1 MSTYN
6 GKDYLREQIDSILS
20 QDCEEKADVKLK
32 LLIRDDGSKD
42 GTQEI
47 LRKYAAKYPDQVNW
61 YQGENIGVI
70 KSFFDLIEKSDEKA
84 DYYAFSDQDDYW
96 HKEKLRA
103 GIEKIKEM
111 SKKYQ
116 QEKDKY
122 IGFSEK
128 NSVYLKVPLL
138 YCCSPLLVDENLKE
152 IDNEMTRKNKI
163 PSFENA
169 VVENIVTGCTI
180 VMNKTLRDMAKKQPP
195 KFTVMHDW
203 WFYLLASCYGELYFD
218 EKQLISYR
226 QHGTNTVGY
235 NTSKL
240 KEFKDRVKRFKGNR
254 RNITNQ
260 LKDFVRIYE
269 LYLKD
274 EPDNSVYKAKKTKQ
288 KIHIAKMLVK
298 YSGKPGFIIKRACLL
313 KKTGIYRQRKVDN
326 IIFKIIL
333 LSGSY

>member
-116 QEKDKY
+116 QEKDKH

-274 EPDNSVYKAKKTKQ
+274 EPDNSVFKAKKTKQ

-298 YSGKPGFIIKRACLL
+298 YSGKPGFIIKRAGLL

>member
-1 MSTYN
+1 M
-6 GKDYLREQIDSILS
+6 KLIVDYANL
-20 QDCEEKADVKLK
+20 
-32 LLIRDDGSKD
+32 
-42 GTQEI
+42 
-47 LRKYAAKYPDQVNW
+47 
-61 YQGENIGVI
+61 
-70 KSFFDLIEKSDEKA
+70 
-84 DYYAFSDQDDYW
+84 
-96 HKEKLRA
+96 
-103 GIEKIKEM
+103 EKIKEM

-274 EPDNSVYKAKKTKQ
+274 EPDNSVFKAKKTKQ

-298 YSGKPGFIIKRACLL
+298 YSGKPGFIIKRAGLL

>member
-1 MSTYN
+1 
-6 GKDYLREQIDSILS
+6 
-20 QDCEEKADVKLK
+20 
-32 LLIRDDGSKD
+32 
-42 GTQEI
+42 
-47 LRKYAAKYPDQVNW
+47 
-61 YQGENIGVI
+61 
-70 KSFFDLIEKSDEKA
+70 
-84 DYYAFSDQDDYW
+84 
-96 HKEKLRA
+96 
-103 GIEKIKEM
+103 
-111 SKKYQ
+111 
-116 QEKDKY
+116 
-122 IGFSEK
+122 
-128 NSVYLKVPLL
+128 
-138 YCCSPLLVDENLKE
+138 
-152 IDNEMTRKNKI
+152 MTRKNKI
-163 PSFENA
+163 PIFENA

-180 VMNKTLRDMAKKQPP
+180 VMNKTLRNMAKKHPP

-274 EPDNSVYKAKKTKQ
+274 EPDNSVFKAKKTKQ

-298 YSGKPGFIIKRACLL
+298 YSGKPGFIIKRAGLL

>member
-6 GKDYLREQIDSILS
+6 GEEYLREQIDSILS
-20 QDCEEKADVKLK
+20 QDCEEKMGVTLK

-47 LRKYAAKYPDQVNW
+47 LKSYAEKYPEKVSW
-61 YQGENIGVI
+61 YQGENVGVI
-70 KSFFDLIEKSDEKA
+70 KSFFNLIEKSDENA
-84 DYYAFSDQDDYW
+84 EFYAFSDQDDYW
-96 HKEKLRA
+96 HKEKLSA
-103 GIEKIKEM
+103 GIEKIKNM
-111 SKKYQ
+111 SQKYQ

-128 NSVYLKVPLL
+128 NGVYSKVPLL

-152 IDNEMTRKNKI
+152 IDNEMTRKSKI

-180 VMNKTLRDMAKKQPP
+180 VMNKTLRDMAKEQPP

-203 WFYLLASCYGELYFD
+203 WFYLLASCYGKIYFD
-218 EKQLISYR
+218 EKQFISYR

-235 NTSKL
+235 NTSKV

-260 LKDFVRIYE
+260 LADFLRIYR
-269 LYLKD
+269 LYSESEPGNPIFKD
-274 EPDNSVYKAKKTKQ
+274 EKTKQ
-288 KIHIAKMLVK
+288 RIETARLLVK
-298 YSGKPGFIIKRACLL
+298 YSGNPLYIVKRAGLL
-313 KKTGIYRQRKVDN
+313 KKTGIFRQRKVDN